1 MPIYSHTTE
10 KTLKTTQTTQSG
22 YTLVELAISVA
33 ILSVLIVAGLLGVQ
47 SILTSGKVNDQIK
60 TVAKL
65 SAKSSALF
73 ASTGTS
79 GVIQQQMIN
88 VGAWD
93 ASKANGENITSS
105 FGSKETIETNSKGI
119 GSMAIGTGFVYK
131 IFAVPQ
137 AACADL
143 ASGVSGFVFALHVVA
158 ASSPAPADWITDN
171 SVVKVPGNANMTLA
185 NLANSCVHANL
196 DFYMAIKS

>member
-1 MPIYSHTTE
+1 MNSLSLNSSQRP
-10 KTLKTTQTTQSG
+10 QQG

-65 SAKSSALF
+65 SAKASALF
-73 ASTGTS
+73 SSGGTTGVT
-79 GVIQQQMIN
+79 QQQMIN

-93 ASKANGENITSS
+93 ASKANGTVVTSS
-105 FGSKETIETNSKGI
+105 FGSTETITPNAA
-119 GSMAIGTGFVYK
+119 AIGAMAANTGFVYT
-131 IFAVPQ
+131 IRAIPQ

-143 ASGVSGFVFALHVVA
+143 ANGVSGFVFALHVTA
-158 ASSPAPADWITDN
+158 ASSVAPADWTN
-171 SVVKVPGNANMTLA
+171 SAKPPGAANVSLA
-185 NLANSCVHANL
+185 NLANACSSANS
-196 DFYMAIKS
+196 DVYMAIKP

>member
-1 MPIYSHTTE
+1 MNSLRLTSSQQP
-10 KTLKTTQTTQSG
+10 QQG

-65 SAKSSALF
+65 SAKASALF
-73 ASTGTS
+73 SSGGTS
-79 GVIQQQMIN
+79 GITQQQMIN

-93 ASKANGENITSS
+93 ASKANGAVVTSS
-105 FGSKETIETNSKGI
+105 FGSTESISSNAA
-119 GSMAIGTGFVYK
+119 AIGDMPAASGFVYTVRA
-131 IFAVPQ
+131 IPQ

-143 ASGVSGFVFALHVVA
+143 ASGLSGFVYALHVTG
-158 ASSPAPADWITDN
+158 ASSVAPANWTTSAKPPGAANVNITALATAC
-171 SVVKVPGNANMTLA
+171 SNAT
-185 NLANSCVHANL
+185 S
-196 DFYMAIKS
+196 DFHMAIKP

>member
-1 MPIYSHTTE
+1 MNSYKLTSLQG
-10 KTLKTTQTTQSG
+10 KQQG

-65 SAKSSALF
+65 AAKSSALF
-73 ASTGTS
+73 ASSASGTA
-79 GVIQQQMIN
+79 GVIQQQMVN

-93 ASKANGENITSS
+93 ASKANGAVVTSS
-105 FGSKETIETNSKGI
+105 FGSLETITPNAN
-119 GSMAIGTGFVYK
+119 AIGAMAANTGFVYK
-131 IFAVPQ
+131 INSVPQ

-143 ASGVSGFVFALHVVA
+143 ANGLSGFVFALNVVG
-158 ASSPAPADWITDN
+158 ASSVAPNDWST
-171 SVVKVPGNANMTLA
+171 GNAAVKLPGGANVTLA
-185 NLANSCVHANL
+185 NLANSCNNANS
-196 DFYMAIKS
+196 DFYMAIKP

>member
-1 MPIYSHTTE
+1 MNSLRLTSSQRP
-10 KTLKTTQTTQSG
+10 QQG

-65 SAKSSALF
+65 SAKASALF
-73 ASTGTS
+73 SSSGTS
-79 GVIQQQMIN
+79 GITQKQMIN

-93 ASKANGENITSS
+93 ASKANSASVVTSS
-105 FGSKETIETNSKGI
+105 FGSTESIESNTAVI
-119 GSMAIGTGFVYK
+119 GDMAANTGFVYT
-131 IFAVPQ
+131 IRAIPQ

-143 ASGVSGFVFALHVVA
+143 ASGLSGFVYALNVGE
-158 ASSPAPADWITDN
+158 ASSVAPTTKAGWDG
-171 SVVKVPGNANMTLA
+171 SVKPPGAANVSIS
-185 NLANSCVHANL
+185 NLASGCTKATS
-196 DFYMAIKS
+196 DFHMAIKP

>member
-1 MPIYSHTTE
+1 MNSYKLASTPGP
-10 KTLKTTQTTQSG
+10 QQG

-65 SAKSSALF
+65 SAKTSAMF
-73 ASTGTS
+73 ANNSGGTTGVS
-79 GVIQQQMIN
+79 QQQMIN
-88 VGAWD
+88 VGGWD
-93 ASKANGENITSS
+93 ASKANGDVVTSS
-105 FGSKETIETNSKGI
+105 FGSLETITPNANTI
-119 GSMAIGTGFVYK
+119 GVMAANTGFVYK
-131 IFAVPQ
+131 ISSVPQ

-143 ASGVSGFVFALHVVA
+143 ANGLSGFVYALHVRS
-158 ASSPAPADWITDN
+158 ASSAAPADWVTEN
-171 SVVKVPGNANMTLA
+171 SVVKVPGNANITLA
-185 NLANSCVHANL
+185 NLANSCGNANS

>member
-1 MPIYSHTTE
+1 MNSYKLTSMQGP
-10 KTLKTTQTTQSG
+10 QQG

-73 ASTGTS
+73 ASSASGTA
-79 GVIQQQMIN
+79 GVTQQQMIN

-93 ASKANGENITSS
+93 ASKANGSNVTSS
-105 FGSKETIETNSKGI
+105 FGSLETITPNGN
-119 GSMAIGTGFVYK
+119 AIGAMAANTGFVYK
-131 IFAVPQ
+131 INSVPQ

-143 ASGVSGFVFALHVVA
+143 ANGLSGFVFALNVVS
-158 ASSPAPADWITDN
+158 ASSVAPNDW
-171 SVVKVPGNANMTLA
+171 SAGNAAVKLPGGANVTLA
-185 NLANSCVHANL
+185 NLANSCNNANS
-196 DFYMAIKS
+196 DFYMAIKP